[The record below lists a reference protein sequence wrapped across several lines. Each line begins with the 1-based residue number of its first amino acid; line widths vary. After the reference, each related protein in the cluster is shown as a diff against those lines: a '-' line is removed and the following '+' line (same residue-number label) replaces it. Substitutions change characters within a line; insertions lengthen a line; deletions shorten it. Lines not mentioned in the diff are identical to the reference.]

1 MASRW
6 LHASAGLSVL
16 MLLSA
21 NFLSDCRA
29 QTAAPAVDP
38 TSQEGKQVGQPA
50 TNGQT
55 PKTNSNPPG
64 WTAPAPDYST
74 NVNWSIFKRI
84 AKDQADIW
92 TFPRHLTWEDADII
106 VPFGM
111 ALGATLP
118 TDSDFSRGLSNSPSR
133 LKHSVDLSNYGVGAM
148 AGMTGALYVW
158 GHFTHDDHKKEAG
171 FLSGEAAL
179 NSVLVAEAFKY
190 AFGRTR
196 PLDQPQYAGDFW
208 HGGASMPS
216 EHAAVSWAI
225 ASVIAHEYPGPIPS
239 ILAYGLAS
247 SISMARVTG
256 KQHFPSDVLVGSVI
270 GWYVGK
276 QAYRKHHD
284 PELGGDEWQSYGEF
298 QGHGTTSHTS
308 SLGTTFVPL
317 SSWIYPAMQRLIALG
332 YIQSQFM
339 DMRPWTR
346 QECAKMVEEAGERV
360 TAATNVTD
368 EVNDLYTI
376 LSREFATDSER
387 IGGSSSEE
395 TSARVESA
403 YTRVTGITG
412 TPLNDSYHFGQTI
425 VDDFG
430 RPYAEGVNAITGGS
444 AWATQGRFALYVSGE
459 YEYAPSSP
467 SYSAAI
473 NNAIAHMDNNPVQ
486 SGAFPGTSQFRLMDT
501 YVSSNQDNWIFSFGK
516 QSLWW
521 SPDYSNAFLM
531 SDNAAPIYMFRVTRE
546 APFEIPLLSRLLGP
560 MKIDLF
566 FGKLSGNQFPARPLI
581 HGEKFTFKPVPN
593 LEFGFSRT
601 AEMAGAYDPYNTV
614 NRATTLKAI
623 ERSYF
628 SLTNS
633 DEFLPGQPNPGKR
646 MGGFDFNYRIPY
658 LRNWLTLYSDS
669 FSTDNV
675 SPFADLERA
684 AFAPGIYLTHFP
696 KLSKL
701 DLRVEASYTD
711 TPKVHYFPNCVSN
724 CAPPAAYG
732 QFNYYDSFYHD
743 LYTNYGYII
752 GSWVG
757 REGHGYQAWTT
768 YHASARNW
776 IQFGYRHADVAS
788 DFIPGGG
795 NINDASVSVNWWV
808 RNNLN
813 ATGLLQWE
821 RWNYP
826 LLAPSPQ
833 TNWTTSV
840 GVNFYPLDLRLP
852 LHARQSGQD

>member
-1 MASRW
+1 
-6 LHASAGLSVL
+6 
-16 MLLSA
+16 
-21 NFLSDCRA
+21 
-29 QTAAPAVDP
+29 
-38 TSQEGKQVGQPA
+38 
-50 TNGQT
+50 
-55 PKTNSNPPG
+55 
-64 WTAPAPDYST
+64 
-74 NVNWSIFKRI
+74 
-84 AKDQADIW
+84 
-92 TFPRHLTWEDADII
+92 
-106 VPFGM
+106 
-111 ALGATLP
+111 
-118 TDSDFSRGLSNSPSR
+118 
-133 LKHSVDLSNYGVGAM
+133 
-148 AGMTGALYVW
+148 
-158 GHFTHDDHKKEAG
+158 
-171 FLSGEAAL
+171 
-179 NSVLVAEAFKY
+179 
-190 AFGRTR
+190 
-196 PLDQPQYAGDFW
+196 
-208 HGGASMPS
+208 
-216 EHAAVSWAI
+216 
-225 ASVIAHEYPGPIPS
+225 
-239 ILAYGLAS
+239 
-247 SISMARVTG
+247 
-256 KQHFPSDVLVGSVI
+256 
-270 GWYVGK
+270 
-276 QAYRKHHD
+276 
-284 PELGGDEWQSYGEF
+284 
-298 QGHGTTSHTS
+298 
-308 SLGTTFVPL
+308 
-317 SSWIYPAMQRLIALG
+317 
-332 YIQSQFM
+332 
-339 DMRPWTR
+339 
-346 QECAKMVEEAGERV
+346 
-360 TAATNVTD
+360 
-368 EVNDLYTI
+368 
-376 LSREFATDSER
+376 
-387 IGGSSSEE
+387 
-395 TSARVESA
+395 
-403 YTRVTGITG
+403 
-412 TPLNDSYHFGQTI
+412 
-425 VDDFG
+425 
-430 RPYAEGVNAITGGS
+430 
-444 AWATQGRFALYVSGE
+444 
-459 YEYAPSSP
+459 
-467 SYSAAI
+467 
-473 NNAIAHMDNNPVQ
+473 MDNNPVQ
-486 SGAFPGTSQFRLMDT
+486 PGAFPGTSQFRLLDT

-601 AEMAGAYDPYNTV
+601 AEMAGAYDPYNGV

-628 SLTNS
+628 TLTNS
-633 DEFLPGQPNPGKR
+633 DLFQPGQPNPGKR
-646 MGGFDFNYRIPY
+646 MGGFDLNYRVPY
-658 LRNWLTLYSDS
+658 LRNWLTIYTDS
-669 FSTDNV
+669 FTTDNV

-711 TPKVHYFPNCVSN
+711 TPKVHFFPNCISN
-724 CAPPAAYG
+724 CPPPAAYG

-776 IQFGYRHADVAS
+776 IQFAYRHADVAS

-833 TNWTTSV
+833 TNWTTSL